1 MSLSDKVA
9 VVTGAAQGIGRAI
22 AERFAKDGA
31 RVIIADIN
39 ENKGAAV
46 ADAIVQQG
54 YRAKFIQTNVTQ
66 QLDIHNMVALALET
80 YGSID
85 VMVCNAAIV
94 DTAPFLDLGENE
106 FERVLSTN
114 LKGAFLCGQAAAKQ
128 MVSQLKDGR
137 PPGTIVNMSSVNA
150 FFGLPDHVAYT
161 ASKGGIMQLT
171 RAMAIALA
179 PHGIRVNAIGPGS
192 IETPMLATVV
202 ADEAARERVLSRTPL
217 GRFGQPEEIAAIAAW
232 LASDEASYITG
243 QTIYADGGR
252 LPLNYVMTSQD

>member
-39 ENKGAAV
+39 ESKGAAV

-202 ADEAARERVLSRTPL
+202 TDEAARERVLSRTPL

-252 LPLNYVMTSQD
+252 LPLNYTMAPKE

>member
-1 MSLSDKVA
+1 
-9 VVTGAAQGIGRAI
+9 
-22 AERFAKDGA
+22 
-31 RVIIADIN
+31 
-39 ENKGAAV
+39 
-46 ADAIVQQG
+46 
-54 YRAKFIQTNVTQ
+54 
-66 QLDIHNMVALALET
+66 MVALALET

-161 ASKGGIMQLT
+161 ASKCGIMQLT

-179 PHGIRVNAIGPGS
+179 PYGIRVNAIGPGS

-202 ADEAARERVLSRTPL
+202 ANEAARERVLSRTPL

-252 LPLNYVMTSQD
+252 LPLNYTMAPKE

>member
-192 IETPMLATVV
+192 IETPMLTTVV

-252 LPLNYVMTSQD
+252 LPLNYTMAPTE